1 MHLHR
6 NSQLRSGVY
15 FNGFLHRFLYV
26 YTAAEKYA
34 PILISS
40 IKCIVHKQDIASL
53 GIFQESNNQ
62 EKFQR
67 GIAIDFAIDTH
78 KGDTVLLHVFFFACN
93 VRLLN
98 GGCGIFINKSQQWD
112 RLRWCD

>member
-1 MHLHR
+1 MRLFRTIVHLRR

-15 FNGFLHRFLYV
+15 FNGFLRGFLYV

-62 EKFQR
+62 AKFQR
-67 GIAIDFAIDTH
+67 GIAVHHYDFA
-78 KGDTVLLHVFFFACN
+78 KGDTNRFASAFCM
-93 VRLLN
+93 
-98 GGCGIFINKSQQWD
+98 
-112 RLRWCD
+112 

>member
-67 GIAIDFAIDTH
+67 GIAIDFALDTH
-78 KGDTVLLHVFFFACN
+78 KGDTVLLILHVTCVFWTEDVAY
-93 VRLLN
+93 
-98 GGCGIFINKSQQWD
+98 S
-112 RLRWCD
+112 

>member
-1 MHLHR
+1 MQRDRRGTIMHLHR
-6 NSQLRSGVY
+6 NSQLLSGVY

-40 IKCIVHKQDIASL
+40 IKCIVYKQDMASL

-67 GIAIDFAIDTH
+67 GIAIDFAIDTW
-78 KGDTVLLHVFFFACN
+78 F
-93 VRLLN
+93 
-98 GGCGIFINKSQQWD
+98 SM
-112 RLRWCD
+112 